1 MIIRILSSDLA
12 EKVGKLINLD
22 ISEEITIE
30 ELKEEIARRFNA
42 REEFSDK
49 YFYNFSV
56 NGKLIKQDEFK
67 TFKLKN
73 SDVVVIMPSIAGG

>member
-12 EKVGKLINLD
+12 EKVGKLIEIKVD
-22 ISEEITIE
+22 REITIE
-30 ELKEEIARRFNA
+30 ELKEEIAKRFNV

-49 YFYNFSV
+49 FYYNFSV

-67 TFKLKN
+67 TLKLKN
-73 SDVVVIMPSIAGG
+73 SDVVIIMPSIAGG